1 MTFSPSRRAFA
12 ERFPRAGNPPKGTRP
27 PRLFFP
33 EGGAAGPG
41 AWPPRAADASVVS
54 LFEMD
59 AAVQFRCAGLTCDP
73 EEKGASLA
81 IGGQVPG
88 AQRWRAPNRGSWG
101 PLRIGPRSFLSPARP
116 TERPAA
122 TGPRPVLRCPGLS
135 GSVLPASHLPHTH
148 PRGPLM
154 REWQVPSRDHRSTRR
169 PPAPRLCAES
179 RVL

>member
-41 AWPPRAADASVVS
+41 RGRRAAADASVVS

-88 AQRWRAPNRGSWG
+88 AQRWRAPNRG
-101 PLRIGPRSFLSPARP
+101 
-116 TERPAA
+116 
-122 TGPRPVLRCPGLS
+122 
-135 GSVLPASHLPHTH
+135 
-148 PRGPLM
+148 
-154 REWQVPSRDHRSTRR
+154 
-169 PPAPRLCAES
+169 
-179 RVL
+179 